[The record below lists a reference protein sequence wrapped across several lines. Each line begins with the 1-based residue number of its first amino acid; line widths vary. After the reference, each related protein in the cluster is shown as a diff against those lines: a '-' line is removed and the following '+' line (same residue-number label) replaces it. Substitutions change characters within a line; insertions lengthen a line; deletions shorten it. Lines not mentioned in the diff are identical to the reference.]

1 MRVTDLCPSPHIE
14 ALDLGDKIGD
24 ERVFVIAKV
33 EKREVGS
40 DKVMKGVVLFKDFER
55 GFVLNKTNSR
65 TIAALFGS
73 DCKDWIGKKIALYRS
88 ETAFQGK
95 TVPCVRVRDK
105 RIDRE

>member
-24 ERVFVIAKV
+24 ERVFVISGV
-33 EKREVGS
+33 EVREVGS
-40 DKVMKGVVLFKDFER
+40 DRVRKGVVLFKDFER

-73 DCKDWIGKKIALYRS
+73 DTKEWVGKRIALYRS

-105 RIDRE
+105 RIDKV